1 MLLEFTPNSHAEFT
15 HRMIPGHNRKPF
27 RGHDVGRC
35 APLAHIPGYKWKDDP
50 AALPSQVAAS
60 LQQQSEPGFSQFNNP
75 AQGGL
80 SAEGVTP
87 GVSDRVTVTGVDKA
101 GLEVQ

>member
-1 MLLEFTPNSHAEFT
+1 MVLRAKLKAPQA
-15 HRMIPGHNRKPF
+15 RKDF
-27 RGHDVGRC
+27 LD
-35 APLAHIPGYKWKDDP
+35 KWKDDP

-60 LQQQSEPGFSQFNNP
+60 LQQQSQQGFNQFNNP

-80 SAEGVTP
+80 SPEGVTP

>member
-1 MLLEFTPNSHAEFT
+1 MQHRVDQMVLRAKIKALQARKDFLE
-15 HRMIPGHNRKPF
+15 
-27 RGHDVGRC
+27 
-35 APLAHIPGYKWKDDP
+35 KWKNDP

-60 LQQQSEPGFSQFNNP
+60 LQQEQQQQGFNQANNP

-80 SAEGVTP
+80 SPEGVTP